1 MGLKPKGNLFI
12 VSAPSGA
19 GKTSL
24 CQKLT
29 SDIPNIRHSVS
40 FTTRRPRHGEVNDRD
55 YTFVDKDQFQTMVD
69 SGEFAEWAGVHGN
82 LYGTSKKRLEAL
94 RDEGIDVILDIDTQ
108 GAKEIRSSY
117 DDGVYI
123 FILPPS
129 LDALRERLEKRMS
142 NSAEEITL
150 RLKRATE
157 EIKDYKCYD
166 YVIVN
171 NDFSEALAVLKAIV
185 VAEGRRTGKI
195 DPQWVKENFK
205 I

>member
-1 MGLKPKGNLFI
+1 MGLKPRGNLFI

-24 CQKLT
+24 CQKLA
-29 SDIPNIRHSVS
+29 SDIPTIRHSVS
-40 FTTRRPRHGEVNDRD
+40 FTTRMARHGEVNDRD
-55 YTFVDKDQFQTMVD
+55 YTFVDEDEFRKMVEA
-69 SGEFAEWAGVHGN
+69 GEFAEWAKVHGN

-94 RDEGIDVILDIDTQ
+94 RNEGIDVILDIDTQ

-129 LDALRERLEKRMS
+129 LDALKERLEKRMS
-142 NSAEEITL
+142 NSAEEIAL

-157 EIKDYKCYD
+157 EIKDYEWYD
-166 YVIVN
+166 YVIIN
-171 NDFSEALAVLKAIV
+171 NDFGEALAMLKAIV
-185 VAEGRRTGKI
+185 IAEARRTCKI

>member
-24 CQKLT
+24 CQELT
-29 SDIPNIRHSVS
+29 SAIPTIRHSVS
-40 FTTRRPRHGEVNDRD
+40 FTTRKSRHGEVHDRD
-55 YTFVDKDQFQTMVD
+55 YTFVDEEVFLRMIQA
-69 SGEFAEWAGVHGN
+69 GEFAEWARVHGN
-82 LYGTSKKRLEAL
+82 LYGTSRKRLAAL

-108 GAKEIRSSY
+108 GAKEMRKGY

-129 LDALRERLEKRMS
+129 LDILKERLEKRKS
-142 NSAEEITL
+142 NSAEEIAL

-157 EIKDYKCYD
+157 EIKDYTWYD
-166 YVIVN
+166 YVIIN
-171 NDFSEALAVLKAIV
+171 NTFDEALEELKAIV
-185 VAEGRRTGKI
+185 IAEDHRTSKI